1 MTSKKIRLSSLPY
14 LNKWFAM
21 KNLTEN
27 MVSSVRWWDPC
38 DT

>member
-1 MTSKKIRLSSLPY
+1 
-14 LNKWFAM
+14 M